1 MLEYTSWSSLLTDG
15 ENGDAVIAV
24 SDEGEYR
31 LSDLRERAAS
41 LAAALSEAGVRTA
54 AVCTDDQRRLLESLA
69 GCFMA
74 GVRVFLPNSFDRS
87 PPGKENAPD

>member
-31 LSDLRERAAS
+31 LSDLRKE
-41 LAAALSEAGVRTA
+41 LPHW
-54 AVCTDDQRRLLESLA
+54 QR
-69 GCFMA
+69 
-74 GVRVFLPNSFDRS
+74 P
-87 PPGKENAPD
+87 